1 MIDPAYMQ
9 TDHDRRLLRRVL
21 DYARIVGHGAEMEEW
36 RAEEVLPGKAA
47 MAQTEIDAF
56 IAKAVITHHHPVGT
70 CRMGADDAAPVGAD
84 LKFRGLDN
92 LYVVDVSVIPSITSG
107 PVLAAVLAIAEN
119 FAAGFTR
126 R

>member
-1 MIDPAYMQ
+1 M
-9 TDHDRRLLRRVL
+9 
-21 DYARIVGHGAEMEEW
+21 VGHGAEMEEW

-47 MAQTEIDAF
+47 MSGAEIDAF

-70 CRMGADDAAPVGAD
+70 CRMGMDDAAPVDAD
-84 LKFRGLDN
+84 LKFRGLEN
-92 LYVVDVSVIPSITSG
+92 LYLVDASVIPSITSG
-107 PVLAAVLAIAEN
+107 PVHAAVLAIAEN